1 MRYQELAPPPDAL
14 LGVVR
19 SHWRGPSPLRQGATA
34 ASVIVLIP
42 AIRAVRSSLS

>member
-1 MRYQELAPPPDAL
+1 MRYQELARPPTRSWR
-14 LGVVR
+14 VVR
-19 SHWRGPSPLRQGATA
+19 SHSRGPSPLRQGATA